1 VRYSLVKV
9 LLTVPPFRALL
20 PPTTQT
26 VFARSQTPNPLS
38 IYSCK
43 LFVAATKAN
52 RFAIKHIQILCA
64 KHPGWGIP
72 ARSPRLKSATY
83 KLLGSVPV
91 CKQVTP
97 PPAPQ
102 HARFSRV
109 AALCSLSPL
118 SAALTPNRPLTPLS
132 TAFAKIDGAL
142 GHLIAHSWWPAFRWR
157 SIFYPFV
164 FTDLQIPLP
173 AIPFFSHSCKSP
185 GVWVPL
191 RDLSVLCV
199 SVLCVSA
206 LSFSV
211 VFWALFFRPIHP
223 GEVS

>member
-1 VRYSLVKV
+1 
-9 LLTVPPFRALL
+9 VPSFPPQPKPFSPA
-20 PPTTQT
+20 
-26 VFARSQTPNPLS
+26 AKTPNPLS

-52 RFAIKHIQILCA
+52 CCAIKHIQILCA

-132 TAFAKIDGAL
+132 TAFAKINGAL
-142 GHLIAHSWWPAFRWR
+142 GHLIAHSWWPAFPVAIDFLPLRFHGLTNPYSR
-157 SIFYPFV
+157 NPFL
-164 FTDLQIPLP
+164 FTFMQIP
-173 AIPFFSHSCKSP
+173 P

-199 SVLCVSA
+199 SVVCVSA